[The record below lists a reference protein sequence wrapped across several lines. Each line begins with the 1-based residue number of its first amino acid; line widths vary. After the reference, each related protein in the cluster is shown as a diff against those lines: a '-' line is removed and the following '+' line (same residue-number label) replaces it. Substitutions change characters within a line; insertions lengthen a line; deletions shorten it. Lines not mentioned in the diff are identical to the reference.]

1 VTGPITFE
9 ALAPTIQLDRESRTI
24 RGVITEFGVP
34 TSDYRRIVLHEG
46 ALRPR
51 EPLKRV
57 KLLIDHDQ
65 HQPVGFMTE
74 LSADSRTAAFKVPPG
89 EAGDKALEDAANGL
103 RDGLSVGIQ
112 VLIEDG
118 AFTYDAEHNTYHVHA
133 AELVEVTLCAIPA
146 YQNAAVTQVAASYA
160 APSTEQETPTVPE
173 TITADDLD
181 QRFTQQAETFE
192 RTLETRLAHLAT
204 AGPSAGPTW
213 ASFGAFVIDLAAG
226 VDDAKTFYQE
236 LAYTGPTSVDNK
248 QGNTWID
255 DAIKLIEKRR
265 KVMNTFTV
273 EPLPAKGMTMEY
285 LRLKSNSITVGKQT
299 AEGADL
305 PTGKVVL
312 ESKTASVDTYGGYT
326 EVTRQI
332 IDRAN
337 AAYLSTAFKA
347 MDIEYAKA
355 TEAAVRAVLTAAIA
369 AQIAANNKLT
379 IAANAN
385 AYAWLDLIVDAAE
398 LFDDRGYV
406 LEGSLVSK
414 DLFKKLIRLED
425 TNGNSLMRVY
435 GEGVNQIG
443 ELDLSQISGKLGPV
457 SFKLLSGAANNTMS
471 FYDPVAI
478 TTWESPGAP
487 WQLQDENVLNLT
499 AAFSKYGY
507 LATASQ
513 FPDALVPVQVGAA
526 V

>member
-1 VTGPITFE
+1 MTGPITFE

-34 TSDYRRIVLHEG
+34 TNDYRRIVLHEG

-51 EPLKRV
+51 QPLKRV
-57 KLLIDHDQ
+57 KMLIDHDQ
-65 HQPVGFMTE
+65 RQPVGFMTE
-74 LSADSRTAAFKVPPG
+74 LSSDTRNAAFKLPPG

-112 VLIEDG
+112 VLDEDG

-133 AELVEVTLCAIPA
+133 AELVEVSLCAIPA

-160 APSTEQETPTVPE
+160 APSTEQETPTV
-173 TITADDLD
+173 TDTLTADDLD
-181 QRFTQQAETFE
+181 QRFQQQTETFE

-204 AGPSAGPTW
+204 AGPSTGPTW

-226 VDDAKTFYQE
+226 AEDAKTFYQE
-236 LAYTGPTSVDNK
+236 LAYTGSSSADNK

-265 KVMNTFTV
+265 KVLNTFTV

-285 LRLKSNSITVGKQT
+285 LKLKSNSITVGKQ
-299 AEGADL
+299 AKEGDDL

-312 ESKTASVDTYGGYT
+312 ESDSTSVDTYGGYT
-326 EVTRQI
+326 EVTRQV

-355 TEAAVRAVLTAAIA
+355 TEGAVRDVLAAAIA
-369 AQIAANNKLT
+369 KQITAGNKLS
-379 IAANAN
+379 IAVDAD
-385 AYAWLDLIVDAAE
+385 AYDWLDLIVDAAE
-398 LFDDRGYV
+398 LYDDRGYV

-414 DLFKKLIRLED
+414 DVFKKLLRLED

-435 GEGVNQIG
+435 GQGVNQVG
-443 ELDLSQISGKLGPV
+443 ELDLRNIEGNLASV
-457 SFKLLSGAANNTMS
+457 AFKLLPGAAAGTMS

-478 TTWESPGAP
+478 TTWESAGAP

-507 LATASQ
+507 LASASQ
-513 FPDALVPVQVGAA
+513 FPDALVPVQIGAGA
-526 V
+526 